1 MAQLLVRDIP
11 EEVVAALKKRA
22 KRHGRSAEAEHREIL
37 REALKSGA
45 DDFWNAAD
53 RFRQELADEGRL
65 FSDSAKIIRE
75 ERDKR

>member
-11 EEVVAALKKRA
+11 EEVVTALKRRA

-37 REALKSGA
+37 REALKSSS
-45 DDFWNAAD
+45 DSFWNAAD
-53 RFRQELADEGRL
+53 RFRQELEEEGRH
-65 FSDSAKIIRE
+65 FSDSAKIVRE